1 MKNAKNLRGLFKE
14 IFIKLDNFIRWFYKE
29 NRLGFTYLLTILLVV
44 FIISISFIFLIKT
57 VENKYSMIPLLV
69 LSISLLFFMLI
80 TLPDRPFEK
89 MPKILRGSARNFK
102 ELFNTFT
109 HKAYLIGIT
118 IFSFEFGILFIT
130 IIYLPLDLF
139 FDYRLEAIIITNAIF
154 PVSTLFTVCYFM
166 YHVAINKLS
175 VKQVRARVH
184 LYVAWSVTISLIF
197 FILNFKNIF
206 YPMITWLGV
215 GFSWLSYLL
224 SRIDAEDEETK

>member
-1 MKNAKNLRGLFKE
+1 MKNAKNSRILFKE

-44 FIISISFIFLIKT
+44 FVISISFILLVKT
-57 VENKYSMIPLLV
+57 VGNKYSMIPLLI

-80 TLPDRPFEK
+80 TLLNRPFER
-89 MPKILRGSARNFK
+89 MPKIARGSARNFK

-109 HKAYLIGIT
+109 HRAYLIGIT
-118 IFSFEFGILFIT
+118 IFSFEFAILFIT
-130 IIYLPLDLF
+130 IISLPLDLF
-139 FDYRLEAIIITNAIF
+139 TDYHLEIIITNAIF
-154 PVSTLFTVCYFM
+154 SVSTLFTVCYFM
-166 YHVAINKLS
+166 YHVVINKLS

-197 FILNFKNIF
+197 FILDFKNIF

-224 SRIDAEDEETK
+224 SSIDAEDEEIK

>member
-1 MKNAKNLRGLFKE
+1 MKNARNLRILFKE

-44 FIISISFIFLIKT
+44 FVISISFILLVNT
-57 VENKYSMIPLLV
+57 VENKYSMIPLLI
-69 LSISLLFFMLI
+69 LSMVFLFFMLI
-80 TLPDRPFEK
+80 TLLNRPFER
-89 MPKILRGSARNFK
+89 MQKITGGNARNFK

-109 HKAYLIGIT
+109 HRAYLIGIT
-118 IFSFEFGILFIT
+118 IFSFEFAILFIT
-130 IIYLPLDLF
+130 IISLPLDLF
-139 FDYRLEAIIITNAIF
+139 TDYHLEIIITNAIF
-154 PVSTLFTVCYFM
+154 SVSTLFTVCYFM
-166 YHVAINKLS
+166 YHVVINKLS

-197 FILNFKNIF
+197 FILDFKNIF